1 MELKDVLKLDPTQSL
16 KRTSYRT
23 KGSMAEK
30 DLYEYDVLDSD
41 GSCVGKVLHVD
52 EVTRQ
57 GVNRQYVKHTDSNGE
72 VILEQNW

>member
-1 MELKDVLKLDPTQSL
+1 
-16 KRTSYRT
+16 
-23 KGSMAEK
+23 MAEK

-41 GSCVGKVLHVD
+41 GNCVGKVLHVD